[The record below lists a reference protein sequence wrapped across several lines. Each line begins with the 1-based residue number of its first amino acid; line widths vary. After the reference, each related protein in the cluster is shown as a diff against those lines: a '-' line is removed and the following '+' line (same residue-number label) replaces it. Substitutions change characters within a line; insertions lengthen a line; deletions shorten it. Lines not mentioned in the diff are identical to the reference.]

1 MPTASPLPQAP
12 CAPPLDPAGRVK
24 GAVDFSD
31 IFRAR
36 EGVAALVGSS
46 PVRRY
51 PLLDELVGHDVQVVV
66 KHDNHLPVNTFKV
79 RNACAAL
86 LRLDAAERARGVIA
100 ASTGNHGQG
109 LAWAGQQ
116 LGIPVTV
123 CVPVG
128 NNPEKNATMRSLG
141 ARLVELGASYDD
153 CAAECA
159 SLAAAEGLTLVHST
173 NNAGVLA
180 GAGTL
185 AMEFLEQAPDLDALV
200 LALGGGSQSVGAIVA
215 RDAMKPSLE
224 IYAVQ
229 SDGARAQHDA
239 WHDGRARRGEP
250 ANTFAE
256 GIACG
261 STYDFTFD
269 TLRAGLTDF
278 VRVTDADIAQ
288 GVRDLIR
295 ITHNLPEGAGATGLA
310 GVRAMAPR
318 LAGKTVGVVLCG
330 GNMDTAVLQ
339 RILNGEM

>member
-1 MPTASPLPQAP
+1 MSQSVFQHTSAASPKNA
-12 CAPPLDPAGRVK
+12 AA
-24 GAVDFSD
+24 AENAIEYAD
-31 IFRAR
+31 ILRAR
-36 EGVAALVGSS
+36 AGIVPMIGSS

-51 PLLDELVGHDVQVVV
+51 PLLDELVGHEVRVVV

-79 RNACAAL
+79 RNASAAL
-86 LRLDAAERARGVIA
+86 LRLAPADRQRGVIA

-116 LGIPVTV
+116 LGVPVTV

-128 NNPEKNATMRSLG
+128 NNPEKNATIRSLG
-141 ARLVELGASYDD
+141 ARLVERGATYDA
-153 CAAECA
+153 CAAECLSIA
-159 SLAAAEGLTLVHST
+159 SEEGLTLVHST

-185 AMEFLEQAPDLDALV
+185 TMEFLEQAPDLDALV
-200 LALGGGSQSVGAIVA
+200 LALGGGSQAVGALIS
-215 RDAMKPSLE
+215 RDAMKPALE
-224 IYAVQ
+224 VYAVQ
-229 SDGARAQHDA
+229 SEGARAQHDA
-239 WHDGRARRGEP
+239 WHDGRARIGEP
-250 ANTFAE
+250 VNTFAE

-261 STYDFTFD
+261 STYDLTFD

-278 VRVTDADIAQ
+278 VLVSESEIAQ

-310 GVRAMAPR
+310 GVRKLAPR
-318 LAGKTVGVVLCG
+318 LKGKTVGVVMCG
-330 GNMDTAVLQ
+330 GNMDTVVLR

>member
-1 MPTASPLPQAP
+1 MRTGLASTQASSTP
-12 CAPPLDPAGRVK
+12 SDAAAG
-24 GAVDFSD
+24 GALSRIDFGD
-31 IFRAR
+31 IIRAR
-36 EGVAALVGSS
+36 DGLAPLIGGS

-51 PLLDELVGHDVQVVV
+51 PLLDELVGHDVRVVV

-86 LRLDAAERARGVIA
+86 LRLDATERARGVIA

-116 LGIPVTV
+116 LGVPVTV

-128 NNPEKNATMRSLG
+128 NNPEKNATIRSLG
-141 ARLVELGASYDD
+141 ARLVERGASYDD

-200 LALGGGSQSVGAIVA
+200 LALGGGSQSVGAIIA
-215 RDAMKPSLE
+215 RDTMKPSLE

-229 SDGARAQHDA
+229 SDRARAQHDA
-239 WHDGRARRGEP
+239 WHDGHARRGEP
-250 ANTFAE
+250 ADTFAE

-278 VRVTDADIAQ
+278 VLVSEADIAQ

-295 ITHNLPEGAGATGLA
+295 VTHNLPEGAGATGIA
-310 GVRAMAPR
+310 GVRRLAPR
-318 LAGKTVGVVLCG
+318 LAGKTVGVVMCG
-330 GNMDTAVLQ
+330 GNMDSAVLR